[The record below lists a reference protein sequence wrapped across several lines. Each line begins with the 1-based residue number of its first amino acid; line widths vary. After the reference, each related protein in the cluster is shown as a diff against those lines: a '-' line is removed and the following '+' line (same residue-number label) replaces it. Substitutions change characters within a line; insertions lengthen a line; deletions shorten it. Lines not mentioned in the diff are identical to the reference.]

1 MSIVKRCIELG
12 IKLKPVTEH
21 EKAVYRMKNDIDP
34 TECIECGEYMPDD
47 ARVQA
52 GMKCS
57 YCAYGSEINPETV
70 NEDVDR

>member
-1 MSIVKRCIELG
+1 MSIIKRCIEQG
-12 IKLKPVTEH
+12 IKVTPH
-21 EKAVYRMKNDIDP
+21 QMGVAKLKNDIDP
-34 TECIECGEYMPDD
+34 AECIECGEYMPDD

-57 YCAYGSEINPETV
+57 YCAYGSERNPETV